1 MYINVSIA
9 DFGILV
15 VKGSNNMSVIME
27 VIEGLRILEKYP
39 ESGIDTGKDIIYA
52 GPVNPWIVS
61 AEDTELLEKYDWF
74 ISDFEKSWA
83 IFI

>member
-1 MYINVSIA
+1 MSI
-9 DFGILV
+9 F
-15 VKGSNNMSVIME
+15 MR

-39 ESGIDTGKDIIYA
+39 ESGIDVGKDMIQ

-61 AEDTELLEKYDWF
+61 DEDTKLLEKYDWF